1 MPRTALVLI
10 ILLLAQR
17 EPEWTT
23 PGGDPGAR
31 RFSALTQITR
41 ENVSTLQQAWSFDT
55 GATNLQGTPTVV
67 GGLMYV
73 TGGGS
78 VFAL

>member
-10 ILLLAQR
+10 LLLLVPRTQR
-17 EPEWTT
+17 ETEWTT

-41 ENVSTLQQAWSFDT
+41 DNVGRLAPAWSFDT
-55 GATNLQGTPTVV
+55 GATNLQGTPTLA
-67 GGLMYV
+67 GGL
-73 TGGGS
+73 
-78 VFAL
+78 L

>member
-1 MPRTALVLI
+1 MMPRTALALI
-10 ILLLAQR
+10 ILLLAPRAQR
-17 EPEWTT
+17 EPGWTT

-31 RFSALTQITR
+31 RFSALAQITR

-67 GGLMYV
+67 GGLM
-73 TGGGS
+73 
-78 VFAL
+78 